1 MMTDQTPVGDQ
12 HTFAP
17 MLQAMG
23 EAVHTIG
30 GAVLSDIAQFGAPA
44 DDVRLRE
51 RLASLSDATI
61 QLDGTILGDARGLL
75 QALGID
81 GPPTHDVSFTPDA
94 AERPECPHCH
104 ELAEHIRY
112 EGAVLAST
120 TEHVDGSEVASIR
133 SASVASARFL
143 PCGHRFDGI
152 TGALSEGDDG

>member
-1 MMTDQTPVGDQ
+1 MTDQTPTGDQ
-12 HTFAP
+12 RPFAP
-17 MLQAMG
+17 MLQAVG

-30 GAVLSDIAQFGAPA
+30 AGVLSDIAQFGAPA
-44 DDVRLRE
+44 DDVWLRE
-51 RLASLSDATI
+51 RLAPLPDATI

-75 QALGID
+75 QGLGVD
-81 GPPTHDVSFTPDA
+81 GPPAHDVLFTPDA

-120 TEHVDGSEVASIR
+120 TEHADGAEVASIR
-133 SASVASARFL
+133 SASIAAAQFL

-152 TGALSEGDDG
+152 TGTLIEGDDG